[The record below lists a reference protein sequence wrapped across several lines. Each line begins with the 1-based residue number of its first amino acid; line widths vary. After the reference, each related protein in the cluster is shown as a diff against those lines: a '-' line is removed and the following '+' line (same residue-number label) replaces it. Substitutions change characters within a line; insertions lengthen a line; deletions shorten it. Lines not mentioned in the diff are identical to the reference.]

1 MNYVLID
8 LSSEKDKL
16 LALAA
21 RIDAHVTQ
29 NHNEELISITNK
41 WGSGIIRYTNFSN
54 GLSVISFN
62 ILFSKEVSL
71 NLCNN
76 LSAPSHFIYASE
88 GNLSY
93 QSSSINYKINRYQN
107 IVIGATEKA
116 VGYFTFPAQ
125 SKLKATFINVDVT
138 EFYHKR
144 KQLNH
149 LVDYNFEKIF
159 KISPRPYVHK
169 GSYSL
174 KIADELVK
182 YWKIERESEHIQY
195 LKVEGQI
202 LLILSLQLLA
212 YKNQKNSS
220 KNYEYLEEKDV
231 EKIRDLTK
239 FIEYNI
245 GENITITALVK
256 QSGIHAK
263 KLQAGFQLLYNK
275 SINEFIR
282 ELKLKI
288 AINSLENTNES
299 ISEIVYK
306 IGFKS
311 RSYFSKIF
319 LEQYGIL
326 PMEFK
331 KKKNTKNNTN

>member
-21 RIDAHVTQ
+21 HIDAYVTRS
-29 NHNEELISITNK
+29 HNEELISVNNK
-41 WGSGIIRYTNFSN
+41 WANGVIRYTNFSN

-62 ILFSKEVSL
+62 ILLNNEVSL
-71 NLCNN
+71 NLCNSLN
-76 LSAPSHFIYASE
+76 APSHFIYASE
-88 GNLSY
+88 GNLIY
-93 QSSSINYKINRYQN
+93 QSNTTNYKINRYQN

-116 VGYFTFPAQ
+116 TGYFTLPAQ
-125 SKLKATFINVDVT
+125 SKLKVTFINVDVA

-144 KQLNH
+144 KQLNY
-149 LVDYNFEKIF
+149 LVDYNFKNIF
-159 KISPRPYVHK
+159 KINPKPYVHK

-174 KIADELVK
+174 KIADELAK
-182 YWKIERESEHIQY
+182 YWEIESESEHIQY
-195 LKVEGQI
+195 LKIEGHI

-220 KNYEYLEEKDV
+220 KNHEYLEEKDV

-239 FIEYNI
+239 YIEYNI
-245 GENITITALVK
+245 GENITISKLV
-256 QSGIHAK
+256 QHSGIHAK
-263 KLQAGFQLLYNK
+263 KLQAGFQILYNK

-331 KKKNTKNNTN
+331 KKMNTKNNAN